1 MANSNISN
9 VMTTMVGGGGGASTW
24 YTINLPGILPSYS
37 LTGNVNISGTSFS
50 NVITYIPPAPLTV
63 TSSTVTHSAAIQ
75 VTGENADI
83 VINGVSLMATLNML
97 SKRLNMLVPNP
108 KLEKEWEELKQLN
121 DQYRALEAN
130 LKEKMEM
137 WDILRNTGDGE

>member
-9 VMTTMVGGGGGASTW
+9 VMTTMVGGGGGGGASTC
-24 YTINLPGILPSYS
+24 YTINLPRILPSYS

-50 NVITYIPPAPLTV
+50 NVITHIPSAPLTV
-63 TSSTVTHSAAIQ
+63 TPSASLQ
-75 VTGENADI
+75 VNGENADI

-121 DQYRALEAN
+121 DQYRALEAD